1 MRRLLAPLLLAL
13 IALLL
18 VPSAASADVVEA
30 PADVVETPADVVL
43 AAAAD
48 DEPLGPDPIPRD
60 ELDNPARS
68 LAGYEDPDLPF
79 HWAASLILLVVGVVG
94 LVIGIG
100 LWYLLVV
107 RPAKHDAA

>member
-1 MRRLLAPLLLAL
+1 MRRLIAPLLLAL
-13 IALLL
+13 VTLLIA
-18 VPSAASADVVEA
+18 PTAASADVAAVADA
-30 PADVVETPADVVL
+30 PDEVVL

-48 DEPLGPDPIPRD
+48 GEPLGPDPKPRD

-94 LVIGIG
+94 LVVGIG

-107 RPAKHDAA
+107 RPEKHQAA